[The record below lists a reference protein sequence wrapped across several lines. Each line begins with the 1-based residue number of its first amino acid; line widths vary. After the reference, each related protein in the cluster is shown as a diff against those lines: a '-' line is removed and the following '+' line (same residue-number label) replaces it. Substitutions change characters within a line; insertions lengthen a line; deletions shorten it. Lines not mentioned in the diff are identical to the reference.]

1 MHIIWAVRVVVPNS
15 RTARASMRNPV
26 LKHPTSKKKK
36 SIYKPGS
43 RTREVESDVS
53 LSSSLQKKTTQNKIT
68 FN

>member
-15 RTARASMRNPV
+15 RTARATMRNPV
-26 LKHPTSKKKK
+26 LKHPTSKKK

-43 RTREVESDVS
+43 RTWEVESDVS